1 MKEEIAVRMLGALA
15 HGSRLAALRLLI
27 KAGPAGRAAGE
38 IAAALN
44 VAPTTLSFH
53 LKELAHA
60 GLVGSRQDGRSVI
73 YSARFAQIA
82 ALMAF
87 LTEDCC
93 GGAPCGLPAVF
104 EPLRRVTAPA

>member
-1 MKEEIAVRMLGALA
+1 MEQRLAVRMLAALA
-15 HGSRLAALRLLI
+15 HGSRLAAFRLLI
-27 KAGPAGRAAGE
+27 KAGPEGRSAGE
-38 IAAALN
+38 IAEAVD

-60 GLVGSRQDGRSVI
+60 GLVDSRQDGRSII

-82 ALMAF
+82 ALLAF

-104 EPLRRVTAPA
+104 GARRRAGAPA